1 MFKLR
6 KTTHFYLE
14 DGSRIEVPAGTEVIV
29 LRHGRTKML
38 QLSNARFFLLPLS
51 RLPKRFSI
59 EGSGFIS
66 VKVSKFYVFK
76 LNDEYYVR
84 VDGRTKRVIL
94 PNGPPPF
101 FPLTLL

>member
-1 MFKLR
+1 MFKLK

-29 LRHGRTKML
+29 LRHGKTKML
-38 QLSNARFFLLPLS
+38 RLSNARFFFLPLS
-51 RLPKRFSI
+51 KLPEKFSVEGNGFVSVEVPRFH
-59 EGSGFIS
+59 
-66 VKVSKFYVFK
+66 VFK
-76 LNDEYYVR
+76 LNDKYYVR
-84 VDGRTKRVIL
+84 VNGITKRVIL